1 MTVLPAMTMPSLEQ
15 TQRPGAITVA
25 VVEDNPGLRA
35 SLATMLNRAP
45 GLQCAGTFPDAEQAL
60 RALPTLR
67 PRVVLMDIQLPGMD
81 GVRCVAQLARDLPG
95 TQIIMLTAFDNPD
108 TIFDS
113 LAAGAGGYLLKPV
126 RTAQLAAAVK
136 EIAAGGAPMTSSIAR
151 RVVQTFRKPAAPP
164 GDDAPLSPRE
174 SEILDL
180 LSRGLL
186 LKEIGD
192 QLRISYWTVQTHIG
206 RIYEKLHVHSRAQA
220 VARHLRG

>member
-1 MTVLPAMTMPSLEQ
+1 MTLPSLEQ

-35 SLATMLNRAP
+35 SLTAMLNRAP
-45 GLQCAGTFPDAEQAL
+45 GLQCAGAFPDAEQAL
-60 RALPTLR
+60 RALPALR

-95 TQIIMLTAFDNPD
+95 TQVIMLTAFDNPD
-108 TIFDS
+108 TIFRF
-113 LAAGAGGYLLKPV
+113 AGCRGRRLSASSRL

-136 EIAAGGAPMTSSIAR
+136 EIAAGGAPMSSSIAR

-164 GDDAPLSPRE
+164 ADDAALSPRE
-174 SEILDL
+174 HEILDL

-220 VARHLRG
+220 VAKHLRG